1 MIILWYVMDSL
12 RSDFLSCYG
21 YNKKTSPKI
30 DSFAETSVRFTNAFS
45 QATWTR
51 PSGASML
58 SSMYP
63 AVHGVNGM
71 DDNVPR
77 YVTLLPEYLKKIGFR
92 TFALSTMGNISPF
105 FGFNK
110 GFDLFIELYKEPA
123 VAKKRRMISSGN
135 PQWKAHF
142 QDDNE
147 LVPISTSEDIN
158 DYLFPLLN
166 KYRDDDLFVFAW
178 SLDTHGPYCHRD
190 MKLARF
196 YRHDDILLT
205 DDIQKAK
212 LPEEID
218 VLRGLYEDMI
228 VYNDNHFG
236 VLIEKLKELDIYD
249 NAFIVLTGDHGEAF
263 GEHETTSHGRI
274 PYDEQIRVPLIMK
287 FPHSEFLGEISDIVQ
302 HIDIMPCILDYL
314 KVPMDKVPLQGKSML
329 PLLRNGVKINDY
341 TVAELWPGRQYLS
354 YISLRTNDYKY
365 IAVRRPEI
373 KLRQLAKDWRKLW
386 PSPWFVY
393 KPLYLFN
400 LRKDSKETMNVIN
413 EEKKIVRDFGSRTAE
428 IVAANKNLMRML
440 ENAHSGDRRSKAN
453 GDKTTDAEV
462 VKQLKALG
470 YFD

>member
-1 MIILWYVMDSL
+1 
-12 RSDFLSCYG
+12 
-21 YNKKTSPKI
+21 
-30 DSFAETSVRFTNAFS
+30 
-45 QATWTR
+45 
-51 PSGASML
+51 
-58 SSMYP
+58 
-63 AVHGVNGM
+63 
-71 DDNVPR
+71 
-77 YVTLLPEYLKKIGFR
+77 
-92 TFALSTMGNISPF
+92 
-105 FGFNK
+105 
-110 GFDLFIELYKEPA
+110 
-123 VAKKRRMISSGN
+123 
-135 PQWKAHF
+135 
-142 QDDNE
+142 
-147 LVPISTSEDIN
+147 
-158 DYLFPLLN
+158 
-166 KYRDDDLFVFAW
+166 
-178 SLDTHGPYCHRD
+178 

-228 VYNDNHFG
+228 VYNDYHFG

-354 YISLRTNDYKY
+354 YFSLRTNDYKY

-400 LRKDSKETMNVIN
+400 LRKDSKETMNVID
-413 EEKKIVRDFGSRTAE
+413 EEKKIVRDFGSQTAE
-428 IVAANKNLMRML
+428 IVAANKKLMWML
-440 ENAHSGDRRSKAN
+440 ENAHSGDKRSKAN
-453 GDKTTDAEV
+453 GDKATDAEV